1 MKKLLLPIGIG
12 VVMLVLGLVLGKVLF
27 KSEAGEVA
35 AAEPVIEQTPP
46 GILEL
51 ETFLANIND
60 PNGERYAKLQLR
72 LAIIPKERVAD
83 IESDTLMMARMRD
96 RVLTLLTS
104 KTFDELSDPLGK
116 EGFRNEIRMRIAPL
130 IEEGEIR
137 EVLFNEFV
145 VQ

>member
-1 MKKLLLPIGIG
+1 M
-12 VVMLVLGLVLGKVLF
+12 
-27 KSEAGEVA
+27 
-35 AAEPVIEQTPP
+35 
-46 GILEL
+46 

-60 PNGERYAKLQLR
+60 PDGERYAKLQLR
-72 LAIIPKERVAD
+72 LAIIPKDRVSD
-83 IESDTLMMARMRD
+83 IEGDTLMIARMRD

-116 EGFRNEIRMRIAPL
+116 EGFRNEIRMRLAPL

>member
-1 MKKLLLPIGIG
+1 MKKFLPIIIG
-12 VVMLVLGLVLGKVLF
+12 VVMLVVGLVLGKVLLGG
-27 KSEAGEVA
+27 KAEEPTAEEAV
-35 AAEPVIEQTPP
+35 VEQDPP

-51 ETFLANIND
+51 DTFLANIND
-60 PNGERYAKLQLR
+60 PDGERYAKLQLR
-72 LAIIPKERVAD
+72 LAILPKERVAD
-83 IESDTLMMARMRD
+83 IEGDSLMMARMRD

>member
-1 MKKLLLPIGIG
+1 MKKLMLPLIIGL
-12 VVMLVLGLVLGKVLF
+12 VMLVVGVVLGKVLF
-27 KSEAGEVA
+27 TADA
-35 AAEPVIEQTPP
+35 ATAVEEEPVIEQTPP

-60 PNGERYAKLQLR
+60 PDGERYAKLQLR
-72 LAIIPKERVAD
+72 LAIIPKERVAA
-83 IESDTLMMARMRD
+83 IEGDTRMIARMRD

-116 EGFRNEIRMRIAPL
+116 EGFRNEIRMRLAPL